1 MLRTIVTVVLTVVAV
16 LFTINNFDH
25 VQVHLVFCKELQIRL
40 IFVIAIA
47 GVAGFLI
54 RHFIGVSREEEL
66 KRRLLRERKK
76 QGSRKRLPDVD
87 DILD

>member
-25 VQVHLVFCKELQIRL
+25 VPVHLVFGKELQIRL

-54 RHFIGVSREEEL
+54 RHFIGVAREEEL
-66 KRRLLRERKK
+66 KRRLLLERKK
-76 QGSRKRLPDVD
+76 HGSRKRLPDVD

>member
-25 VQVHLVFCKELQIRL
+25 VPVHLVFGKELQIRL